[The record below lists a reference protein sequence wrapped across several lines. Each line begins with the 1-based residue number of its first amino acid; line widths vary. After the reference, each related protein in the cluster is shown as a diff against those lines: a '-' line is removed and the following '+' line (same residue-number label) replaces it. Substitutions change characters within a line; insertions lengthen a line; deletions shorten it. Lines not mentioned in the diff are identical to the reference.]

1 MPHRSWTTVLAP
13 FVQVPHQTQ
22 NRPQFP
28 STATSCRLSALDSSD
43 NGWQCA
49 CNAVEQTMRHVPTYA
64 KAQRAGGG
72 VNICCGI
79 QSCRARARD
88 GVPTLSTGSRLQPI
102 RCTWVDRVLAPP
114 SHLRA
119 VSARGCCFWTGKAG
133 EFVSARVCAGM
144 AWKHPAMG
152 LGLHSKHI
160 PYTLCC
166 QRAKQGSRLLAWR
179 PVARRRP
186 SAGRRRIL

>member
-1 MPHRSWTTVLAP
+1 MCGRGGAGHASACEKGPRGRRVLDEVWRVTYAVQRFPRTVPRLTLALKPRSPIRSAKGTKKDPRARSRSRRLDARRSTEHMPHRSWTTVLAP

-79 QSCRARARD
+79 QSCRACARD
-88 GVPTLSTGSRLQPI
+88 GLPTLSTGSRLQPI
-102 RCTWVDRVLAPP
+102 RCT
-114 SHLRA
+114 
-119 VSARGCCFWTGKAG
+119 
-133 EFVSARVCAGM
+133 
-144 AWKHPAMG
+144 
-152 LGLHSKHI
+152 
-160 PYTLCC
+160 
-166 QRAKQGSRLLAWR
+166 RLE
-179 PVARRRP
+179 
-186 SAGRRRIL
+186 